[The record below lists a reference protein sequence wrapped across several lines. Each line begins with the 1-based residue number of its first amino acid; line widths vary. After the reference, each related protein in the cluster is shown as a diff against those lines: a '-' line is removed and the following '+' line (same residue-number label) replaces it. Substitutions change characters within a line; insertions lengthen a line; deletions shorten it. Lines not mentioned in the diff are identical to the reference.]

1 MKQKGFTLVEMLVA
15 SVIMMAVLLIASS
28 SYGFFHDRWFKDKN
42 QFYTLV
48 VQKKSQLMM
57 LDVLNGTLPYLVKG
71 DSKASYFFEGN
82 RDQFEAVSDTPIFS
96 SKPAMIQLSVKAV
109 GDGTYQI
116 IYKEAPI
123 TDSSFARTSSKPAF
137 KYEKVLFEDL
147 TVAGFRYLG
156 WQSLEEKN
164 HYLDEFEGKPTWN
177 DDYSAQKVRT
187 MPVAIALTIGDEV
200 LRFLLPE
207 DNSYM
212 LNFSTDTWD
221 EA

>member
-57 LDVLNGTLPYLVKG
+57 LDVLNGALPYLVKG
-71 DSKASYFFEGN
+71 DSKASYFFEGD
-82 RDQFEAVSDTPIFS
+82 RDQFEAVSDTPIFG
-96 SKPAMIQLSVKAV
+96 SKPAMIQLSVQAV

-116 IYKEAPI
+116 LYKEAPI

-137 KYEKVLFEDL
+137 KYEKVLFENL

-187 MPVAIALTIGDEV
+187 MPVAIAFTIGDEV

>member
-42 QFYTLV
+42 QFYALV

-57 LDVLNGTLPYLVKG
+57 LDVLNGALPYLVKG
-71 DSKASYFFEGN
+71 DRKASYFFEGD
-82 RDQFEAVSDTPIFS
+82 RDQFEAVSDTPIFGA
-96 SKPAMIQLSVKAV
+96 KPALIQLSVQAV

-116 IYKEAPI
+116 LYREAPI
-123 TDSSFARTSSKPAF
+123 TDSSFALTSSKPAF
-137 KYEKVLFEDL
+137 KYEKILFENL
-147 TVAGFRYLG
+147 NVAGFRYLG

-187 MPVAIALTIGDEV
+187 MPVAIAFTIGDEV